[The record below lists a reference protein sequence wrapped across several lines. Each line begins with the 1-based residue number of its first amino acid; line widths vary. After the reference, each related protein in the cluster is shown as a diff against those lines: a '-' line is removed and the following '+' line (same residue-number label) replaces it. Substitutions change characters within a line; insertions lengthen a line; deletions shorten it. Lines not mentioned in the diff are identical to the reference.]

1 MNTDYK
7 ISTTGEMRLRSIDKM
22 PSLLPL
28 NRQTEKLVILNYP
41 FEGGGKFIGLV
52 LALHPK
58 FVHQE
63 RVLASLK
70 MKYNY
75 DQLWSFKYSSD
86 VLSQHKPEVDQHFE
100 FGCVGLAGFMNYEDQ
115 IERDDE
121 LANDVFRVLCHNDTH
136 YFPMVNQRQENS
148 YYKYVNA
155 KHLMYQNCDWI
166 LEGRQHDSYKREKY
180 YYDARPDR
188 KNTHDFDMESI
199 TSFTH
204 FYDEIHKT
212 LLWLGLDDLEEE

>member
-1 MNTDYK
+1 MLLGKIERYLLGIKVMNTDYK

-70 MKYNY
+70 MIYNY
-75 DQLWSFKYSSD
+75 YI
-86 VLSQHKPEVDQHFE
+86 
-100 FGCVGLAGFMNYEDQ
+100 Q
-115 IERDDE
+115 IFLYR
-121 LANDVFRVLCHNDTH
+121 
-136 YFPMVNQRQENS
+136 
-148 YYKYVNA
+148 
-155 KHLMYQNCDWI
+155 
-166 LEGRQHDSYKREKY
+166 
-180 YYDARPDR
+180 
-188 KNTHDFDMESI
+188 
-199 TSFTH
+199 
-204 FYDEIHKT
+204 
-212 LLWLGLDDLEEE
+212 